1 MIFFN
6 GFFSLATVN
15 SAREW
20 ASLAQRSRVVMGN
33 LDFSYTIQKM
43 CSETRYKKN
52 GIVPWLQ
59 SLIYIFI
66 LSCLMMTPTPVS
78 AKESVG
84 SDSICYSRSGRM
96 S

>member
-6 GFFSLATVN
+6 GFFFLATVN

-33 LDFSYTIQKM
+33 LDFRTQKM